1 MEPVYECPRGCHK
14 YSKPV
19 SEIVQAASKH
29 REAALSLKEICD
41 KQKIKLKEY
50 RVTIEDLKMA
60 QQQHDEYTRKMSQE
74 NRALESEVILLKQK
88 LKDQTKN
95 HNSSEEASKE
105 ENEENLSRRD

>member
-41 KQKIKLKEY
+41 KQKIKL
-50 RVTIEDLKMA
+50 
-60 QQQHDEYTRKMSQE
+60 
-74 NRALESEVILLKQK
+74 
-88 LKDQTKN
+88 
-95 HNSSEEASKE
+95 
-105 ENEENLSRRD
+105 